1 LGESKSLDLYVYEFE
16 HESERDPRITI
27 TKEIFRFM
35 RDYSKD
41 RILAIVKSRN
51 SNNYRLSLVTKDYIL
66 DEKGAKTQLSNP
78 RRYSFFLGPQAKIKT
93 PKRFLEEHGPV
104 KNFEDLKNRFS
115 VEVVNKE
122 FYEKISN
129 LFGELVRDIKLPD
142 DADEEKKQNFA
153 VRLIGR
159 TIFCWFLKKKTL
171 NGNPLIPDEILST
184 NAISNKNGYDYFHT
198 ILENL
203 FFQVLNTPIKDRK
216 IKEFND
222 IPFLNGGLF
231 EPKSD
236 DYYEFDEGTQL
247 SRYINTVKISN
258 DWFNRFFDVLETYNF
273 TIDESTP
280 FDVELSVDPEMLGRI
295 FENLLAEI
303 NPETEESARHATGSY
318 YTPRQIVDY
327 MVNESLK
334 QCLVSKT
341 AIDEQIIEDLLD
353 YHKDAIDIN
362 DKAKEK
368 IVDVIDNLKIIDP
381 ACGSGAFL
389 MGTLQQLLLVLHKV
403 DPDASRWRNKQ
414 LENLNPLIKSSIEDK
429 LKGENEEFIRKLGLI
444 EKVIYGVDIQE
455 IAIEIAKLRVFLSLV
470 VDSQIDDK
478 KENVGIKPLPNL
490 EFKFVC
496 ADTLRKFPEGQITF
510 SEDQAMIEE
519 LKRIREKY
527 FISYGPEKQK
537 LEDQFRKVQNDITK
551 DTKNWPYENKITM
564 LSNWEPFSSK
574 PSDWF
579 DPEWMFGVKDGFDI
593 VIGNPPYIQL
603 QRKQGK
609 LAQRYEDQN
618 FTVYTRMGD
627 IYTLFYERGLQLLK
641 ENGYL
646 CFITSNKWMRS
657 GYGER
662 LREFF
667 LRQNPLI
674 LIDLGPNVFESATVD
689 TNILLTQKSKNKNQL
704 KGISLQSEIG
714 SQDLFNL
721 VKTQA
726 VSLQNMNK
734 KAWSIG
740 NNAEQKLKEKI
751 ESIGKPLKDWDN
763 VSIYYGIKTGLNE
776 AFIIDSKRREEIL
789 SNCKDEKERKRTEAI
804 IKPILRGRDIKRY
817 YYEWADL
824 WVIVIP
830 AGWTNENRMQE
841 KPEIFIEK
849 SFPTLMQYLKPFESK
864 ASQRDDKGDYW
875 WELRHCAYYSE
886 FEKEK
891 VVWQELTQGAQFAYD
906 INGEFFVSNTG
917 YILTGKSLKYMLGY
931 LNSTL
936 NEFIFKKWYCTR
948 LGLRGIRWLNQHV
961 LEIPIPL
968 ITYDNEPI
976 VKQIEKLVDKIIDI
990 KNKNHEYDTT
1000 GLEKEIDKLIY
1011 KLYDLTEKEIALI
1024 EDEQ

>member
-1 LGESKSLDLYVYEFE
+1 
-16 HESERDPRITI
+16 
-27 TKEIFRFM
+27 
-35 RDYSKD
+35 
-41 RILAIVKSRN
+41 
-51 SNNYRLSLVTKDYIL
+51 
-66 DEKGAKTQLSNP
+66 
-78 RRYSFFLGPQAKIKT
+78 
-93 PKRFLEEHGPV
+93 
-104 KNFEDLKNRFS
+104 
-115 VEVVNKE
+115 
-122 FYEKISN
+122 
-129 LFGELVRDIKLPD
+129 
-142 DADEEKKQNFA
+142 
-153 VRLIGR
+153 
-159 TIFCWFLKKKTL
+159 
-171 NGNPLIPDEILST
+171 
-184 NAISNKNGYDYFHT
+184 
-198 ILENL
+198 
-203 FFQVLNTPIKDRK
+203 
-216 IKEFND
+216 
-222 IPFLNGGLF
+222 
-231 EPKSD
+231 
-236 DYYEFDEGTQL
+236 
-247 SRYINTVKISN
+247 
-258 DWFNRFFDVLETYNF
+258 
-273 TIDESTP
+273 
-280 FDVELSVDPEMLGRI
+280 
-295 FENLLAEI
+295 
-303 NPETEESARHATGSY
+303 
-318 YTPRQIVDY
+318 
-327 MVNESLK
+327 
-334 QCLVSKT
+334 
-341 AIDEQIIEDLLD
+341 
-353 YHKDAIDIN
+353 
-362 DKAKEK
+362 
-368 IVDVIDNLKIIDP
+368 
-381 ACGSGAFL
+381 
-389 MGTLQQLLLVLHKV
+389 
-403 DPDASRWRNKQ
+403 
-414 LENLNPLIKSSIEDK
+414 
-429 LKGENEEFIRKLGLI
+429 
-444 EKVIYGVDIQE
+444 
-455 IAIEIAKLRVFLSLV
+455 
-470 VDSQIDDK
+470 
-478 KENVGIKPLPNL
+478 
-490 EFKFVC
+490 
-496 ADTLRKFPEGQITF
+496 
-510 SEDQAMIEE
+510 
-519 LKRIREKY
+519 
-527 FISYGPEKQK
+527 
-537 LEDQFRKVQNDITK
+537 
-551 DTKNWPYENKITM
+551 
-564 LSNWEPFSSK
+564 
-574 PSDWF
+574 
-579 DPEWMFGVKDGFDI
+579 MFGVKDGFDI

-603 QRKQGK
+603 QRNHGE

-618 FTVYTRMGD
+618 FTVYTKKGD

-751 ESIGKPLKDWDN
+751 ESIGKPLKDWDGD

-776 AFIIDSKRREEIL
+776 AFIIDNEKREEIL

-1000 GLEKEIDKLIY
+1000 DLEKEIDKLVY

-1024 EDEQ
+1024 EDKQ